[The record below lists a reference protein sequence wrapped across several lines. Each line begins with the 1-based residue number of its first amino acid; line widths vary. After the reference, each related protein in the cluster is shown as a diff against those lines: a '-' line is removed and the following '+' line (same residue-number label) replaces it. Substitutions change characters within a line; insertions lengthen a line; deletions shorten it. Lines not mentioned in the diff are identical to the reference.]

1 MLSVAFPTMCTGLST
16 VELAV
21 GSQIVTVRL
30 VVLIVQFGSSEKFI
44 VAVAPAV
51 VVTVWLP
58 LAYPASAAVTV
69 TAVPAGTL
77 LNVNAPLLLVVVLPP
92 L

>member
-1 MLSVAFPTMCTGLST
+1 MLSVAFAMMCTGLST
-16 VELAV
+16 VEFAV

-30 VVLIVQFGSSEKFI
+30 FVLIVQFGNREKFN
-44 VAVAPAV
+44 VTVAPAV
-51 VVTVWLP
+51 VVTVWVT

-69 TAVPAGTL
+69 TATPAGTL
-77 LNVNAPLLLVVVLPP
+77 LKVNAPLLFVVVLPP